1 MRVTLEIVRARRV
14 VGAIVLAICIGAP
27 IVEGFDRWDDT
38 LHDGNDTEANLVI
51 AALCVGLALS
61 AVGIVVAW
69 IRLFSS
75 RCDRRFLLQMNRR
88 VGDRV
93 FAAPPSPASSP
104 PIALRI

>member
-14 VGAIVLAICIGAP
+14 VGAIVLAISIGAP

-38 LHDGNDTEANLVI
+38 VHDGNDTEANLVI

-61 AVGIVVAW
+61 AVGIVAW

-75 RCDRRFLLQMNRR
+75 RCDRRYLLQINRR